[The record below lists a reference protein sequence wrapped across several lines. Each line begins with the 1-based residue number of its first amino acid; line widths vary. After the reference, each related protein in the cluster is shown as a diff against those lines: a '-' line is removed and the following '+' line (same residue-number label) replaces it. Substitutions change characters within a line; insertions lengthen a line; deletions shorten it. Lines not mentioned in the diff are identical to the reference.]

1 MPASAM
7 SAEAVAAPAARSWL
21 DRAEACLGRV
31 EEVLAIGLVVA
42 IAALVN
48 LQVVARYLFHAP
60 FIWPEEVTKLML
72 VWLAFLAA
80 AAVSRRGA
88 DMAVTTFTDMM
99 PPGLRRAVA
108 VLRDVVLAGLY
119 LLVAWEARRLV
130 EALSGMTLVATDWP
144 VALLVWPLLLGSL
157 LLALHAAARLV
168 REAGA

>member
-1 MPASAM
+1 
-7 SAEAVAAPAARSWL
+7 
-21 DRAEACLGRV
+21 
-31 EEVLAIGLVVA
+31 
-42 IAALVN
+42 
-48 LQVVARYLFHAP
+48 
-60 FIWPEEVTKLML
+60 
-72 VWLAFLAA
+72 
-80 AAVSRRGA
+80 
-88 DMAVTTFTDMM
+88 MAVTTFTDMM